1 MNAIV
6 LCFLLGLVLL
16 GFEVFLPGGILGVI
30 GGVFLLIGCGLAFWK
45 FGLDGGAIA
54 LAVALGLSGLTV
66 YLELVLLPKTGIGR
80 KMFLTAEVSGTS
92 QPRPALPELVGKTGT
107 TLTTLAPTGYVAIDG
122 HSYEAQSQDGLL
134 AKGAAVRVVAM
145 DPFSLKV
152 SKL

>member
-1 MNAIV
+1 
-6 LCFLLGLVLL
+6 
-16 GFEVFLPGGILGVI
+16 
-30 GGVFLLIGCGLAFWK
+30 
-45 FGLDGGAIA
+45 
-54 LAVALGLSGLTV
+54 
-66 YLELVLLPKTGIGR
+66 
-80 KMFLTAEVSGTS
+80 MFLTAEVSGTS